1 MLKIEKIAL
10 RIRKRVEVFF
20 TRKYWF
26 FNGTGLGQE
35 TFMNML
41 IIVEFSRSFFPT
53 TIANK

>member
-1 MLKIEKIAL
+1 MLKIEKITL